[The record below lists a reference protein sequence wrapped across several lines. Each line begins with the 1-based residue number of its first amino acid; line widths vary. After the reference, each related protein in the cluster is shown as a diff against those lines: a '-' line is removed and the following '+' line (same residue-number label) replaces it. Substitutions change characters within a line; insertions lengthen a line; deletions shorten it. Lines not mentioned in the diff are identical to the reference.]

1 MDIENMVERI
11 HSVCSWAPSLPTHS
25 DTINSKLV
33 TCEHE
38 YHQLKD
44 ATSLLELA
52 LWQSKTDESI
62 LIMQCNNVGQKRK
75 TKDHTIDVKRQ
86 CRISCGA
93 SVIIPNVLSYLIVKG
108 EEEDVSDI
116 RSCIFSFCNSSL

>member
-62 LIMQCNNVGQKRK
+62 LIMQCNNVGQRRK
-75 TKDHTIDVKRQ
+75 TKDHTIDAKRE
-86 CRISCGA
+86 CLISCGA
-93 SVIIPNVLSYLIVKG
+93 GVIIPNVLSYLTVK
-108 EEEDVSDI
+108 
-116 RSCIFSFCNSSL
+116 